1 MNLIDEILKE
11 VNNVVLNVN
20 EKEIGEIVE
29 TLNKNNSIFVDGEG
43 RSGFQ
48 AKGFAMR
55 LMHIG
60 YKSYVMGETITPALK
75 KDDIFIAISGSGTT
89 KNTLS
94 NASSAKNLGL
104 KIIAVTNKR
113 NSPLGE
119 IADII
124 LEVPGKIK
132 SDGEGGSIQL
142 LSSLFDQAVH
152 IVLDCVC
159 LLISKRENLSNSEAL
174 NNHVNIE

>member
-1 MNLIDEILKE
+1 MELINQILKE
-11 VNNVVLNVN
+11 VNDVVLNVN
-20 EKEIGEIVE
+20 EKEVHEVVSIIY
-29 TLNKNNSIFVDGEG
+29 KSNSIFVDGEG

-75 KDDIFIAISGSGTT
+75 KNDIYIAISGSGAT

-94 NASSAKNLGL
+94 NARSAKDLGL
-104 KIIAVTNKR
+104 KVIAVTSKR
-113 NSPLGE
+113 NSSLGE
-119 IADII
+119 IADIV
-124 LEVPGKIK
+124 LVVPGNVKG
-132 SDGEGGSIQL
+132 DAEGGSIQL

-152 IVLDCVC
+152 IVLDWIC
-159 LLISKRENLSNSEAL
+159 LLISKRENFSNKEAL
-174 NNHVNIE
+174 NNHVNVE

>member
-1 MNLIDEILKE
+1 MNIRDEILKE

-20 EKEIGEIVE
+20 EKDVE
-29 TLNKNNSIFVDGEG
+29 EMVNIIDKNYSIFVDGEG

-60 YKSYVMGETITPALK
+60 YKSYVIGETITPALK
-75 KDDIFIAISGSGTT
+75 KNDIYIAISGSGTT

-94 NASSAKNLGL
+94 NAKSAKNLGL
-104 KIIAVTNKR
+104 KVIAVTSKR
-113 NSPLGE
+113 NSSLGE
-119 IADII
+119 IADIV
-124 LEVPGKIK
+124 LEVPGNVK

-152 IVLDCVC
+152 IVLDWVC
-159 LLISKRENLSNSEAL
+159 LLISKRDNFSNKEAL

>member
-1 MNLIDEILKE
+1 MKLIDEILKE
-11 VNNVVLNVN
+11 VNKVVLNVN
-20 EKEIGEIVE
+20 EKEVE
-29 TLNKNNSIFVDGEG
+29 EMVNLLDKSNSIFVDGEG

-75 KDDIFIAISGSGTT
+75 KNNIYIAISGSGTT

-94 NASSAKNLGL
+94 NAKSAKNLGL
-104 KIIAVTNKR
+104 KVIAVTSKR
-113 NSPLGE
+113 NSPLSE
-119 IADII
+119 IADIV
-124 LEVPGKIK
+124 LEVPGKVK

-152 IVLDCVC
+152 IVLDWVC
-159 LLISKRENLSNSEAL
+159 LLISKRDNLSNSEAL